1 MTPGTN
7 ENEVGFVPHRF
18 CLEEGMDFRKIFRI
32 TAYLIF
38 LCTAATLVVA
48 QPPRSKTIFRD
59 AAGAL
64 ISNNEFVDLRLA
76 NPHEKKDP
84 ATKVVHDDGT
94 VEFRLTPV
102 RQEGTVAPAFDAVT
116 LGGKSISARE
126 LRGKVLVYN
135 FWFIGCPGCLEEMPK
150 LNSFVE
156 KYKHDPNV
164 VFIAVSR
171 NSPAALH
178 QFLSR
183 ERFDYQMIGNGRA
196 VLDLFRFS
204 GYPRNI
210 IVGKDGRIAY
220 WRTTVRAWEKFD
232 SVIREEL
239 SKN

>member
-1 MTPGTN
+1 MAAS
-7 ENEVGFVPHRF
+7 
-18 CLEEGMDFRKIFRI
+18 L
-32 TAYLIF
+32 F
-38 LCTAATLVVA
+38 LCNAAALA
-48 QPPRSKTIFRD
+48 IGQSPLPKTIFRD
-59 AAGAL
+59 ATGEL

-84 ATKVVHDDGT
+84 ATKIVHQDGT
-94 VEFRLTPV
+94 IEFRLDPV
-102 RQEGTVAPAFDAVT
+102 SQEGTVAPKFDAVT
-116 LGGKSISARE
+116 LAGKRISSEE
-126 LRGKVLVYN
+126 LRGKVVVYN

-164 VFIAVSR
+164 VFISISR
-171 NSPAALH
+171 NSPAALR

-183 ERFDYQMIGNGRA
+183 ERFDYQTVGNGQS
-196 VLDLFRFS
+196 LLELFRFS